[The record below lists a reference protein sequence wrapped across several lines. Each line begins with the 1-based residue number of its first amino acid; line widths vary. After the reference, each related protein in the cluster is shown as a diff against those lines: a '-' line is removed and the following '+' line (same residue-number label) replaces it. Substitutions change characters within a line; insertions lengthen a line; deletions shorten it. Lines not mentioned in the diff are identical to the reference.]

1 MKTYLISEEA
11 LREVLKTQMD
21 MQEGHVELNELLDSI
36 HTLCTILASP
46 PVKPVAWYDP
56 DYELADEAVLDY
68 EYETHCVPLYR
79 KDL

>member
-1 MKTYLISEEA
+1 MNYIVSG
-11 LREVLKTQMD
+11 EVLQLMVDALKIALSGRDITPAHDKADRAIRM
-21 MQEGHVELNELLDSI
+21 I
-36 HTLCTILASP
+36 IASP
-46 PVKPVAWYDP
+46 PAEPVAWYDP